1 MIAFKAGLTAL
12 VLSLLVASA
21 TGAQGWR
28 GHEGR
33 RGGDNRGGGREAA
46 YAPRGEPRG
55 LGGGG
60 RGGYPGGPPP
70 AYPDGRYA
78 PRGYPRSDGP
88 YPSYAPPPGSTSGSW
103 RRGQFLPPGGQAL
116 DPRRSRLRSPPPGYE
131 WRGVG
136 RDSYLVQ
143 RSTGLIL
150 DTAPG
155 GR

>member
-1 MIAFKAGLTAL
+1 MIAFKASLTAL

-21 TGAQGWR
+21 AGAQG
-28 GHEGR
+28 GHGR
-33 RGGDNRGGGREAA
+33 DGDRGGRGGGREA
-46 YAPRGEPRG
+46 YAPRGEPRDF
-55 LGGGG
+55 GGR
-60 RGGYPGGPPP
+60 RGGYPGGGP

-78 PRGYPRSDGP
+78 PRGYVRPEGP
-88 YPSYAPPPGSTSGSW
+88 YPSYAPPPVVPGGSW
-103 RRGQFLPPGGQAL
+103 RRGQFLPPGGPAL
-116 DPRRSRLRSPPPGYE
+116 DPRRNRLRSPPPGYE

-136 RDSYLVQ
+136 RDFYLVQ